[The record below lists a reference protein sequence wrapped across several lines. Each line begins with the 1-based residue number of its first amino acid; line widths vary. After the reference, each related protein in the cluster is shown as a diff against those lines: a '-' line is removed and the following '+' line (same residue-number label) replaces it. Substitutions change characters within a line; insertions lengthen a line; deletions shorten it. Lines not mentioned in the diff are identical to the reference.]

1 MKKKG
6 SFIADEI
13 MCDYYRAQRAKERA
27 ERNKEHKKQKGAR
40 YDNQSC

>member
-27 ERNKEHKKQKGAR
+27 ERIKEHKKDKQKE
-40 YDNQSC
+40 NTKE